1 MGFEAIRKSTAPEM
15 VVEQIL
21 EKLETGELL
30 PGGQL
35 PSQRELAQLF
45 GVGRSSVR
53 EATNA
58 LVVMGYIEVIQGRG
72 TFIRQQLPGT
82 DPSTTKLKNALA
94 AGNIFVLMEARELL
108 ECKSCELAAERA
120 DGSHL
125 RPLEEALDE
134 ARAAGPEDYPSF
146 LDADLKFH
154 YALAEATDNEV
165 ICEMMKLVIEKV
177 LAHHSRFRTKYLSAK
192 FREFSV
198 ESAQQVIACVRA
210 GDGARA
216 AEWMRR
222 HLDAIRGE
230 LKDIIPDGHER
241 GRSERLGGQ
250 TKND

>member
-1 MGFEAIRKSTAPEM
+1 MGFETIRKSTAPEM

-58 LVVMGYIEVIQGRG
+58 LVVMGYLEVIQGRG

-82 DPSTTKLKNALA
+82 DPSTAKLKNALA
-94 AGNIFVLMEARELL
+94 AGNIFDLMEARELL

-120 DGSHL
+120 DEARL

-134 ARAAGPEDYPSF
+134 ARATAPDDYPRF

-154 YALAEATDNEV
+154 YALAEATDNDV

-177 LAHHSRFRTKYLSAK
+177 LAHHSRFRTKYLSVNFRK
-192 FREFSV
+192 FSI
-198 ESAQQVIACVRA
+198 ESADRVIACVRA
-210 GDGARA
+210 GDGNQA
-216 AEWMRR
+216 AEWMRQ
-222 HLDAIRGE
+222 HLNAIRGE

-241 GRSERLGGQ
+241 GRLDRPESRE
-250 TKND
+250 

>member
-1 MGFEAIRKSTAPEM
+1 MSFEAIRKSTAPEM

-21 EKLETGELL
+21 QKLETGELQ

-58 LVVMGYIEVIQGRG
+58 LVAMGYIEVIQGRG

-82 DPSTTKLKNALA
+82 DPSTAKLKNALA

-120 DGSHL
+120 DEAHL
-125 RPLEEALDE
+125 RPLEEALNE
-134 ARAAGPEDYPSF
+134 ARGAGPDDYPRF

-177 LAHHSRFRTKYLSAK
+177 LAHHSSFRTKYLSAN
-192 FREFSV
+192 FREFSIQ
-198 ESAQQVIACVRA
+198 SAERVIACLRD
-210 GDGARA
+210 GDSGQA

-230 LKDIIPDGHER
+230 LKDIIPDGLER
-241 GRSERLGGQ
+241 NRNEKAAK
-250 TKND
+250 TET